1 MKNSFIILLHRDAFN
16 NCYNTI
22 TKLRALE
29 NELNID
35 FEENDINDLQNE
47 LYNHFVY
54 EEGYFRVE
62 DDINKTKEDFEN
74 DKSIEIEK
82 IIKKRL
88 HLEILFLDTLK
99 EK

>member
-1 MKNSFIILLHRDAFN
+1 M
-16 NCYNTI
+16 
-22 TKLRALE
+22 
-29 NELNID
+29 
-35 FEENDINDLQNE
+35 
-47 LYNHFVY
+47 Y
-54 EEGYFRVE
+54 EEGYFRVG